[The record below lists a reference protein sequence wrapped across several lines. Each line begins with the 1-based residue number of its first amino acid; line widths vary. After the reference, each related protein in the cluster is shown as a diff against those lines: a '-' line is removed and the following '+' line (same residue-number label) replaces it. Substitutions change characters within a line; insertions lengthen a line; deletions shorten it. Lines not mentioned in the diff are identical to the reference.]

1 MSATTSSGSIQTRL
15 GRRMCRFIGGGP
27 LFAVAVITRC
37 EDKLQVFDPHRA
49 TFENAQTRSAQ
60 DGNHIV
66 QLDMTVAMAKVR
78 EKTLPF
84 PSALSEVND
93 KHTSARLQNPSH
105 FAGTLFA

>member
-1 MSATTSSGSIQTRL
+1 
-15 GRRMCRFIGGGP
+15 MCRFIGGGP

-66 QLDMTVAMAKVR
+66 QLDTRSAMQSWKPRSVW
-78 EKTLPF
+78 
-84 PSALSEVND
+84 
-93 KHTSARLQNPSH
+93 
-105 FAGTLFA
+105 